1 MIYARVSTD
10 EQASKGTI
18 EHQIDACR
26 DYCEKAGFDVV
37 QEFKDDGVSGTIHLS
52 ERPAGAQLIAW
63 ADAQN
68 FDVVVL
74 TSSDRI
80 GRHTLVIELAK
91 DYLKKRVKIEYVY
104 ETYED
109 SPEGELHEGVSGL
122 FSQYEHSK
130 IKLRLQGGLRKK
142 VREHGGYVASQRPY
156 GYVKTADGNLTE
168 HPEEGP
174 IVK

>member
-1 MIYARVSTD
+1 MTRAVIYARVSTD

-74 TSSDRI
+74 TSSD
-80 GRHTLVIELAK
+80 
-91 DYLKKRVKIEYVY
+91 
-104 ETYED
+104 
-109 SPEGELHEGVSGL
+109 
-122 FSQYEHSK
+122 
-130 IKLRLQGGLRKK
+130 
-142 VREHGGYVASQRPY
+142 
-156 GYVKTADGNLTE
+156 
-168 HPEEGP
+168 
-174 IVK
+174 